1 MKKTILLLSIISFI
15 TLTSSMCEKDD
26 DSSSPSSNNVSNI
39 ILNRSWK
46 ITYFNDSGTD
56 KTSLFSGFSF
66 TFNNNG
72 SVTAV
77 YNLSS
82 VNGIWSE
89 GKDDSQSKL
98 FLSFSSSPFNELTDD
113 WHITE
118 QSSQIIKL
126 EDTSGGNG
134 GIDYLTFEIL

>member
-26 DSSSPSSNNVSNI
+26 DESSSSSNNVSNI

-56 KTSLFSGFSF
+56 KTSFFSGFSF

-77 YNLSS
+77 NNLSS
-82 VNGIWSE
+82 VNGTWSE

-113 WHITE
+113 
-118 QSSQIIKL
+118 
-126 EDTSGGNG
+126 
-134 GIDYLTFEIL
+134 